1 MKLEDVFGFLCVYD
15 KRNPC
20 YTPDDMDLEDITQPR
35 NGCYCD
41 NCFYGRD
48 QLALEILAQRDA
60 LKAVSDS
67 LAGWMEIADPEDVR
81 DYDEKALVAARAF
94 LCEP

>member
-1 MKLEDVFGFLCVYD
+1 
-15 KRNPC
+15 
-20 YTPDDMDLEDITQPR
+20 
-35 NGCYCD
+35 
-41 NCFYGRD
+41 
-48 QLALEILAQRDA
+48 

-67 LAGWMEIADPEDVR
+67 LAGWMEIADPADVR